1 MTRTPVAAPRRLADL
16 VGDLLEAPAT
26 LEVTDLSVASGE
38 VRAGGVFF
46 ACAGRTTHGLAH
58 VREAIAR
65 GARAVLWEPAPD
77 LRVPEFPS
85 GIFAA
90 PVPQLHA
97 RLGAIAD
104 RFFGEPSATLTTVGI
119 TGTNGKTTTA
129 WLAAEAL
136 AASGRRATYSGTL
149 GYGAPG
155 ALHASAY
162 TTPDA
167 IEVHRRLAAL
177 REEGADC
184 VAMEV
189 SSHALDQGRVAGVR
203 FHTAVFTNLTRD
215 HLDYHGT
222 MAEYGAAKSML
233 FAWPTLAARITNIDD
248 PLGSALARAHAG
260 DSGRLV
266 TVSRRDPANV
276 RASAVRAATR
286 GVEIDVATDW
296 GAGTF
301 ATRLV
306 GDFNAGNALAVLAL
320 LLAWDVPFATAL
332 RAIGQ
337 CPAPPGRMESFGGT
351 AGAPL
356 VIVDYAHTP
365 DALDKALAAARAH
378 TDGKL
383 AVVFGCGGDRDP
395 GKRPMMGAV
404 AAQRADRVWITD
416 DNPRTESPADIVA
429 QIARGIAPGAALRI
443 EHDRAAAI
451 RGALDEAGAG
461 DVVLIAGKGHEEY
474 QIVGHERRA
483 FSDQAVVQ
491 GVLGSRT

>member
-1 MTRTPVAAPRRLADL
+1 MNVPRRLADL
-16 VGDLLEAPAT
+16 VGDLVKVPAR

-38 VRAGGVFF
+38 VRAGGLFF

-58 VREAIAR
+58 VHEAIAR
-65 GARAVLWEPAPD
+65 GARVVLWEPAPD
-77 LRVPEFPS
+77 LRVPDFPS

-97 RLGAIAD
+97 QLGAIAD

-149 GYGAPG
+149 GYGTPG
-155 ALHASAY
+155 ALRTSSY

-177 REEGADC
+177 RDEGADC

-222 MAEYGAAKSML
+222 MAEYGAAKAML
-233 FAWPTLAARITNIDD
+233 LSWPTLTTRIINIDD
-248 PLGSALARAHAG
+248 PFGSALARAHAG

-266 TVSRRDPANV
+266 TVSRRDHANV
-276 RASAVRAATR
+276 RASAVRAATC

-296 GAGTF
+296 GAGTL
-301 ATRLV
+301 ATRLI
-306 GDFNAGNALAVLAL
+306 GDFNADNALAVLAL
-320 LLAWDVPFATAL
+320 LLAWDVPFATVL

-337 CPAPPGRMESFGGT
+337 CTAPPGRMESFGGT

-383 AVVFGCGGDRDP
+383 TVVFGCGGDRDP
-395 GKRPMMGAV
+395 GKRPLMGGI
-404 AAQRADRVWITD
+404 AARRADRIWLTD

-429 QIARGIAPGAALRI
+429 QTARGIAPGAALRI
-443 EHDRAAAI
+443 EHERAAAI

-461 DVVLIAGKGHEEY
+461 DVVLVAGKGHEDY
-474 QIVGHERRA
+474 QIVGHEHRV
-483 FSDQAVVQ
+483 FSDQAVVRD
-491 GVLGSRT
+491 VLGSRK